1 MVRVGGNKEKMRKW
15 REWNSLN
22 ILIFSPFPSH
32 FLIFSPFPLY
42 FLILSPFSRS
52 PAARLQQVVQP
63 CLLYLV
69 ALQSK
74 NWKVATDSLEGLI
87 AYWISIRLWRKV
99 WIWGN
104 RRDRYPRP
112 AESDGFGGGWD
123 GTKKGQDAAEQGDK
137 EVEGN
142 LLSSPPLF
150 SGTTPS
156 SPDLARV
163 VDFPCSWHLTSFGA
177 SWPL

>member
-1 MVRVGGNKEKMRKW
+1 M
-15 REWNSLN
+15 
-22 ILIFSPFPSH
+22 
-32 FLIFSPFPLY
+32 
-42 FLILSPFSRS
+42 
-52 PAARLQQVVQP
+52 
-63 CLLYLV
+63 
-69 ALQSK
+69 
-74 NWKVATDSLEGLI
+74 DSLEGLMV
-87 AYWISIRLWRKV
+87 YWISIRLWRKV

-156 SPDLARV
+156 SPDLAWV

-177 SWPL
+177 SWPLWLPPQLLSISDIKKRTEEPFFSSMTQTKATLLSFSPLLLKIGRNKVEKGVSVWEP